1 MYYSKIDI
9 HSKIVD
15 STVSRLLIQIR
26 INKGKYQQI
35 NQGNNKMKNL
45 KKLQSFRMHQ
55 DHLDEL
61 KRISKEKNCTQISIL
76 EKALQQHFKEYE
88 FEGKQGK

>member
-1 MYYSKIDI
+1 M
-9 HSKIVD
+9 
-15 STVSRLLIQIR
+15 LIQIR

-45 KKLQSFRMHQ
+45 KKLQSFRIHQ

-61 KRISKEKNCTQISIL
+61 KRISEEKNCTQISIL
-76 EKALQQHFKEYE
+76 EKALHRYFKEYE
-88 FEGKQGK
+88 IEGKNENE